1 MSEYLCPLLLIATVA
16 SRADSNCKEMK
27 TTFFAC
33 HKIRQ
38 RRAGQVASLLLPRCC
53 LVVATQVKPSKL
65 HAFLRQ
71 PSQAKHAAAA
81 PTLTS
86 PLLSTT
92 RQEIGSLII
101 SEQNATGLRVEQG
114 KGQRKMRQRRRR
126 RRRGSRRGRG
136 IKKRRRRGASAV
148 AVETKLSKL
157 PHNLTMRCGTSGPR

>member
-1 MSEYLCPLLLIATVA
+1 MNVSAPLLVATVA

-38 RRAGQVASLLLPRCC
+38 RRAGQVDSLPLLLLPRCC

-86 PLLSTT
+86 TT

-101 SEQNATGLRVEQG
+101 SEQNATGLSVEQG
-114 KGQRKMRQRRRR
+114 A
-126 RRRGSRRGRG
+126 
-136 IKKRRRRGASAV
+136 GA
-148 AVETKLSKL
+148 E
-157 PHNLTMRCGTSGPR
+157 